1 MSGQFPYER
10 TGTASLM
17 TKCLSSK
24 TTKNSLLEGQKADI
38 VWVKHFLHQHL
49 VAAFLGKT
57 LFCVLQFLV
66 LGE

>member
-24 TTKNSLLEGQKADI
+24 TTKNSLEGQKADI

-57 LFCVLQFLV
+57 LFCVFQFLV